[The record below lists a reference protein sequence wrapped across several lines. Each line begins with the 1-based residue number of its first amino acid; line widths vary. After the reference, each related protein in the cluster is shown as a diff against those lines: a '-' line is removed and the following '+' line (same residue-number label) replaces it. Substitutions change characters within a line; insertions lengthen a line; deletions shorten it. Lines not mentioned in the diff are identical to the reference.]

1 MQYLRG
7 QTVNHL
13 NNIHE
18 AQGILYILYS
28 NCPPGVKTEC
38 FPDFRK
44 EDIFMPENNKET
56 NERIRRAEIYS
67 TKCRLRELRKER
79 RRSKMVLTAS
89 KIIIILAAVL
99 LGAVIG
105 GGLY

>member
-18 AQGILYILYS
+18 AQGILYIIIVV
-28 NCPPGVKTEC
+28 NPPGVKTEC

-44 EDIFMPENNKET
+44 EDIFFMNNVEND
-56 NERIRRAEIYS
+56 RIRRAEIYS
-67 TKCRLRELRKER
+67 TKCRMRELRRER
-79 RRSKMVLTAS
+79 RRDKAVLTAA
-89 KIIIILAAVL
+89 KVIIVAAAVL
-99 LGAVIG
+99 IGVVIG
-105 GGLY
+105 GGGLA